1 MANHPINTFTFEGH
15 EVRVVVKDGEPWWIA
30 ADVCAALEIDKHR
43 DALARLDID
52 ERGSV
57 KVDTL
62 GGPQEVGAVSES
74 GLYTLILR
82 SRKPAAHPF
91 RRWVTHEVLP
101 AIRKTGVYAAPGVVQ
116 PLFEQS
122 SYPTE
127 WSQDAPHK
135 LEQARKCAKGTY
147 EITKN
152 DVLPLLK
159 QILGVLDERSTA
171 PVASHDFA
179 QIRDR
184 LAHLM
189 AQFAA
194 FDQVLRPAVRA
205 EHIMLRP
212 LKNLADMVESLRQSL
227 EQRGNMPAEMM
238 IVRMAADTIQ
248 GITPNKGVEP
258 SASVAG
264 KILAR
269 APRAPRVGA

>member
-1 MANHPINTFTFEGH
+1 MPLRKLPGWLMTLQPS
-15 EVRVVVKDGEPWWIA
+15 RVAHKKS
-30 ADVCAALEIDKHR
+30 AALIR
-43 DALARLDID
+43 IY
-52 ERGSV
+52 
-57 KVDTL
+57 
-62 GGPQEVGAVSES
+62 QEECDDVLWRYWTQGHAVNPRVEQ
-74 GLYTLILR
+74 
-82 SRKPAAHPF
+82 P
-91 RRWVTHEVLP
+91 
-101 AIRKTGVYAAPGVVQ
+101 

-122 SYPTE
+122 SYPAE

-159 QILGVLDERSTA
+159 QILGVLDERGA
-171 PVASHDFA
+171 AQVATQDFA